1 MEAQCGD
8 LFGENAMLG
17 LTPDGQRNRSA
28 FAKTMCEV
36 CMLRKKDFHAL
47 LKLEGFRRPFSTL
60 VHMHISTLD
69 NDASEDMTQ
78 YRRYCVNWRKV
89 ASIQKRRLSQR
100 FHEDNAI
107 NARFDRVP
115 SLDRRPSENKLS
127 TPLSK
132 SGNTEN
138 VGSMLRTQGT
148 LTMTSL
154 TLSSEEVE
162 SFQAT
167 MDDAQTVNNVVL
179 AFYWRGE
186 QRGSLWAP
194 LLQWSVPV
202 LPFASVCPS
211 IIMWS
216 LRFLTFGISGRTLL
230 KSTGLPLGQRRKV
243 VFDEFI

>member
-69 NDASEDMTQ
+69 NDTSGDMTH
-78 YRRYCVNWRKV
+78 YRRYCVDWRKV
-89 ASIQKRRLSQR
+89 ASMVHKRRLLQR
-100 FHEDNAI
+100 FHEDKAI
-107 NARFDRVP
+107 NEK
-115 SLDRRPSENKLS
+115 LGNSESKLT

-132 SGNTEN
+132 RGSTKALPLEP
-138 VGSMLRTQGT
+138 VGSVLRTQGT
-148 LTMTSL
+148 LTLASL

-162 SFQAT
+162 RFQAT
-167 MDDAQTVNNVVL
+167 MNEGQTVNNVVL
-179 AFYWRGE
+179 AYYWRGE
-186 QRGSLWAP
+186 QRGDLWAP

-202 LPFASVCPS
+202 SLFASVYLCVLF
-211 IIMWS
+211 W
-216 LRFLTFGISGRTLL
+216 FLF
-230 KSTGLPLGQRRKV
+230 
-243 VFDEFI
+243 FDF